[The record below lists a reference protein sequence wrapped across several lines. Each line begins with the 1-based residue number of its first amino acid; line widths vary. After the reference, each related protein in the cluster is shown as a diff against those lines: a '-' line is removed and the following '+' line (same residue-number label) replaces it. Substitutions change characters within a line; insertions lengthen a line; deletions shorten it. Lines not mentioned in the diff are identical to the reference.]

1 LSLNQHISLKSL
13 KLTALFLLSPIFIFA
28 QLLTG
33 LWTGVLTNDSTSA
46 QKDQSYEIALTEYR
60 GKVFGY
66 SRTEFIFHD
75 TLYYIVKRVKGVI
88 DGDTCE
94 VKDDD
99 ILSYNYPK
107 RPDKKVKVSS
117 FFYRNKKDSSWHLTG
132 KWKTNKTKEYYPI
145 TGNVILK
152 EEKDLSASKLFPHL
166 EELNLI
172 NDVAFYKEW
181 KEEKNP
187 VVLKQVEPE
196 NNTMALNDAA
206 TNKLVPKPG
215 LHTNDE
221 SEKPTA
227 ITEPV
232 YTAKVVTKPPPRE
245 ETIKK
250 IDGSSTMKEVL
261 VSSTA
266 TKKERTET
274 KINPVSPGPRTEIN
288 KEVTISSTIP
298 DKEKTEPILTK
309 AVPKQEPEKQKI
321 PVKTTSTPP
330 KKESLTT
337 TTGPTIKNVAVTNVP
352 PVSTAPAKTTTEAKK
367 PEATPAIAQPNAPL
381 VKVNPVSEKTEI
393 KSDPLADLKK
403 LPVAVT
409 ERKSEFS
416 QFVNFKS
423 DSLELALYDNGEI
436 DGDTVSIFLNGQ
448 VLLSR
453 QGLKA
458 TAIKKTIY
466 LTPGKDDEFTLLLF
480 AENLGKYPP
489 NTGLLV
495 VHDGE
500 DVYNVRFSADFQT
513 NAGVVFKR
521 KK

>member
-13 KLTALFLLSPIFIFA
+13 KLTVLLLLSPMFIFA

-33 LWTGVLTNDSTSA
+33 LWTGVLTNDSSFA

-99 ILSYNYPK
+99 ILSYNYPR
-107 RPDKKVKVSS
+107 RPDKRVKVSS

-132 KWKTNKTKEYYPI
+132 KWKTNKTKEYFSI
-145 TGNVILK
+145 TGNVVLK

-172 NDVAFYKEW
+172 DDVAFYKEW

-196 NNTMALNDAA
+196 NKTMAINNVVA
-206 TNKLVPKPG
+206 NKPVSKQELPA
-215 LHTNDE
+215 NDE
-221 SEKPTA
+221 PAKPVA
-227 ITEPV
+227 ITEPL
-232 YTAKVVTKPPPRE
+232 YTERVIAKPPPRE
-245 ETIKK
+245 ENVKK
-250 IDGSSTMKEVL
+250 IDSSPTMKEEL

-266 TKKERTET
+266 TKKERAET
-274 KINPVSPGPRTEIN
+274 KIIPVATSNTSAVKKDMVVAP
-288 KEVTISSTIP
+288 V
-298 DKEKTEPILTK
+298 KTEPVLTK
-309 AVPKQEPEKQKI
+309 AVPKQEPEKQNV
-321 PVKTTSTPP
+321 PVKTPP
-330 KKESLTT
+330 TT
-337 TTGPTIKNVAVTNVP
+337 TKNVAVTNAP
-352 PVSTAPAKTTTEAKK
+352 SISTAPAKTITEVKK
-367 PEATPAIAQPNAPL
+367 PEGTTANTLPDPPFI
-381 VKVNPVSEKTEI
+381 KIKPVTEKNEI
-393 KSDPLADLKK
+393 KSDPLADLNK
-403 LPVAVT
+403 LPAAVS

-436 DGDTVSIFLNGQ
+436 DGDTVSIFLNGE
-448 VLLSR
+448 VLLSK

-466 LTPGKDDEFTLLLF
+466 LTPGKDDEFTLVLF

-495 VHDGE
+495 VHDGD